1 MDSLYGLNQ
10 WSPTPGPQT
19 STGPWVNWYITWIIS
34 IFIYYLQSQI
44 LKNDRILS
52 VASVYDSNLIHD
64 VKKKNYTVWFSL
76 TYSNVDDNNRRDGTL
91 WKSEQLTHF
100 LSVCVH
106 QQNTV

>member
-1 MDSLYGLNQ
+1 MVPNPRTADQHRSVGQLVHNF
-10 WSPTPGPQT
+10 
-19 STGPWVNWYITWIIS
+19 IIIS

-44 LKNDRILS
+44 LKNYRILS

-64 VKKKNYTVWFSL
+64 VKKKINTVWFSQ
-76 TYSNVDDNNRRDGTL
+76 TYSNVDNNDRRDGTL
-91 WKSEQLTHF
+91 WKSEQLTHL